1 MKLAGK
7 TFLFIWVVK
16 FIFNPLPCPLPVHR
30 TGRGRIKPGCAR
42 QMEVAFRLP
51 WMGDPYGGPCGGG
64 FGAAGGQHVQAPPP
78 ASAEWRSSAGS
89 AGPTW
94 GPTTNPRKRGW
105 DEHGSAADERSVRLC
120 ALSNFCGGGSVVGGA
135 GPSPAQLS
143 GQKPGH
149 GAWPTRLF
157 VSDTSSRHVQRS
169 AKSVLPR
176 RESASARCRHK
187 LTPCAPLTLYCK
199 SLAPL
204 PTGAQPCLRLK
215 RQKRAKVQ

>member
-1 MKLAGK
+1 
-7 TFLFIWVVK
+7 
-16 FIFNPLPCPLPVHR
+16 
-30 TGRGRIKPGCAR
+30 
-42 QMEVAFRLP
+42 MEVAFRLP

-149 GAWPTRLF
+149 GAWQETTEAGLESGRAFDMQPSAFTMHLEGQQMQHPSPLQSPQHRNAFDLLM
-157 VSDTSSRHVQRS
+157 SSQPIKVDG
-169 AKSVLPR
+169 VVC
-176 RESASARCRHK
+176 ARCLTQEARTT
-187 LTPCAPLTLYCK
+187 TPCFHCAQPIC
-199 SLAPL
+199 
-204 PTGAQPCLRLK
+204 QPCL
-215 RQKRAKVQ
+215 